1 MFDAIDFQWNKK
13 EKGLVVERRPIY
25 YNERMVD
32 EELDVSLHYRLSD
45 FKNRETMYNK
55 ILADVETL
63 KNRLIE
69 AQKQTERKN
78 KR

>member
-1 MFDAIDFQWNKK
+1 MFDAIDFKWDKK

-45 FKNRETMYNK
+45 FKNMETMYNK
-55 ILADVETL
+55 ILADVEIL

>member
-1 MFDAIDFQWNKK
+1 MFDAIDFEWDKK
-13 EKGLVVERRPIY
+13 EKGLVLERRPIY

-45 FKNRETMYNK
+45 FKNMETMYNK
-55 ILADVETL
+55 ILADMKIL
-63 KNRLIE
+63 RNRLIE
-69 AQKQTERKN
+69 SQKQTERKN